1 MSFFFF
7 VVIIGSLTHISTAQ
21 SPIWKNTPAIF
32 CTISDDPR
40 QSCIISK
47 HPCPTVS
54 IHPSI
59 YPSPVRPFRNALPLH
74 SCRNHDKINQAR
86 LPFMKVHF
94 VSSLI
99 HHIYPRI
106 CSVCTLLWF
115 LPTFFWFRLTGLEI
129 LRLCPGVI
137 KKNTSSNPVS
147 CLPEADINERLRSQ
161 PSALW
166 AHPIQA
172 ICCCLF

>member
-7 VVIIGSLTHISTAQ
+7 YLIIGSLTHIFTAQ
-21 SPIWKNTPAIF
+21 SPICKTTPAIF

-54 IHPSI
+54 IHPSL
-59 YPSPVRPFRNALPLH
+59 YPSLVRPFRNALPLH
-74 SCRNHDKINQAR
+74 SCRNHDKISQAR

-106 CSVCTLLWF
+106 CSIFAMVSTNIF
-115 LPTFFWFRLTGLEI
+115 LVRAYWSGDPQI
-129 LRLCPGVI
+129 PGVI
-137 KKNTSSNPVS
+137 KKNTTNNPVS
-147 CLPEADINERLRSQ
+147 CLPEADINERLCSH

-166 AHPIQA
+166 VHPIQA